1 MTARFTT
8 RLILTAFAAA
18 LAALPAAAQV
28 KRFSEIKSPPL
39 PAFEVPQPS
48 TFTLPNGLRVFLM
61 EDHEIPVISVR
72 TLVRT
77 GAFYEPQDK
86 IGLAR
91 LAGVVQRTGG
101 TTSMPGD
108 RIDDFLE
115 ARAASVETGIGGD
128 SGTASMN
135 CLKQDFDEVFKV
147 YLDVLRNP
155 AFAQDKLDI
164 AKVGANASI
173 ARRNDNVGGI
183 TGREIGRLVY
193 GPESPFVSLEEY
205 ATIAAITRDDL
216 ARWHKTYY
224 HPNNMMLGVSGDF
237 DSKVMRK
244 TIEKAFASWPKG
256 PAFVPP
262 KVAYRERPNPG
273 VFFIEKP
280 DVTQVNIAMAH
291 LGIEQKNPDFFPA
304 QVMNAVLGGGFSGR
318 LTNQIRTKK
327 GLAYGVNGGWA
338 RRSTGR
344 GSCASGCRP
353 SRCRCSRD
361 RRAERR
367 GRRDHQQP
375 AHRRGDGHGQGFD
388 LELVHLQ
395 LRLAL
400 GDPVAA
406 DDLWLLRPAVE
417 LPGDVPD
424 QRREGHEGRRRPR
437 REKIRPH
444 GRYDASHRRKGVGFS
459 EAARHAGQGDDARY
473 RDSEEADDELIR
485 AAWRGAP
492 SRRARRER
500 RGHR

>member
-1 MTARFTT
+1 MIQRFTT
-8 RLILTAFAAA
+8 RLILTGFAAM
-18 LAALPAAAQV
+18 LAAVPAAAQA
-28 KRFSEIKSPPL
+28 KRYTEIKSPPL

-61 EDHEIPVISVR
+61 ENREIPVISVR

-115 ARAASVETGIGGD
+115 ARAASVETSIGGD
-128 SGTASMN
+128 SGFASMN
-135 CLKQDFDEVFKV
+135 CLKQDFDDVFKV

-216 ARWHKTYY
+216 AQWHKTYY

-237 DSKVMRK
+237 DPKAMRR

-256 PAFVPP
+256 PAFTAP
-262 KVAYRERPNPG
+262 KVAYREKPNPG

-291 LGIEQKNPDFFPA
+291 LGIEQKNPDYFPA

-318 LTNQIRTKK
+318 LMNQIRTKK
-327 GLAYGVNGGWA
+327 GLAYGVNGGLGA
-338 RRSTGR
+338 AFNRPGLMRLGMQTKSASLFDAIAALKEEVAGIIDNPPTDEEMATAKDSILNSFIFNYDSRSGILAQQMSYAYY
-344 GSCASGCRP
+344 GLP
-353 SRCRCSRD
+353 SNY
-361 RRAERR
+361 
-367 GRRDHQQP
+367 
-375 AHRRGDGHGQGFD
+375 
-388 LELVHLQ
+388 LETYRSNVEKVTKDDVVRVAKKYVHT
-395 LRLAL
+395 
-400 GDPVAA
+400 
-406 DDLWLLRPAVE
+406 DDLTLLVV
-417 LPGDVPD
+417 G
-424 QRREGHEGRRRPR
+424 
-437 REKIRPH
+437 K
-444 GRYDASHRRKGVGFS
+444 ASDFPKPIDTLGKVTTL
-459 EAARHAGQGDDARY
+459 D
-473 RDSEEADDELIR
+473 ITI
-485 AAWRGAP
+485 P
-492 SRRARRER
+492 KKPTTN
-500 RGHR
+500 